1 VCYNILIIILKYMS
15 NMHTDLPKTINE
27 ALKILAYNDYF
38 WSDPQKAH
46 IRPHP
51 KDQETVRSL
60 AESQYAWTEKQARL
74 ALVILKRYL
83 TKFQAHGMDIKSL
96 LDNPVYEDEFRVISF
111 DKVIEKYTDEDN
123 IDKIEMRFPYNKKV
137 IQLIRCMK
145 DKRGLP
151 GMYALYD
158 GEKKKWTFQHSD
170 VTAYYLTL
178 IAVRYDFKFMDE
190 SLLDDYEEIKKQ
202 IRGHRK
208 PTARLVAGEVVL
220 DNAPESLQEYW
231 NENFKNKTALTQVDS
246 LKNFN
251 ISTKGI
257 DVPAETT
264 IGHKVAHNNYHK
276 LWIDS
281 TAVSKKEV
289 VMGLVE
295 LDCFPIIMPV
305 SGEMDT
311 QEEVKEFW
319 EWMKAFKS
327 QGIDILTQC
336 SWGFDVKEPVYVKDV
351 KDLDKSHTQI
361 KRQGQMMISNNH
373 SREFFENLYEINQMS
388 RQFKFINEDTKIIF
402 VRNRIPRAVIK
413 SKIKPKA
420 SLVTLGGGY
429 YATGTDNLKRLLE
442 NLPKKL
448 YYSDHQPSSWDWHD
462 HVIVRL

>member
-1 VCYNILIIILKYMS
+1 MD

-38 WSDPQKAH
+38 WFDPSKIGNTAA
-46 IRPHP
+46 IKPHP
-51 KDQETVRSL
+51 KDYDTVRSL

-83 TKFQAHGMDIKSL
+83 TKFQAHGMDIKKL
-96 LDNPVYEDEFRVISF
+96 LDTPVYDDDFRVISF
-111 DKVIEKYTDEDN
+111 DKVIEKYTDDDN
-123 IDKIEMRFPYNKKV
+123 INRIEMRFPYNKKV

-145 DKRGLP
+145 DKRDLP

>member
-1 VCYNILIIILKYMS
+1 MDNI
-15 NMHTDLPKTINE
+15 HTDLPKTINE

-46 IRPHP
+46 IKPHP

-60 AESQYAWTEKQARL
+60 AESQYVWTEKQARL

-83 TKFQAHGMDIKSL
+83 TKFQAHGIDIKSL
-96 LDNPVYEDEFRVISF
+96 LDNPQYEDEFRVISF
-111 DKVIEKYTDEDN
+111 DKSIEKFQDDDGV
-123 IDKIEMRFPYNKKV
+123 DKIELRFPYSKK
-137 IQLIRCMK
+137 IITLIRLLK

-151 GMYALYD
+151 GGYALYD
-158 GEKKKWTFQHSD
+158 GEAKKWTVIHSD

-178 IAVRYDFKFMDE
+178 IAVRYDFKFIDE
-190 SLLDDYEEIKKQ
+190 TLLDDYELIKKE
-202 IRGHRK
+202 IAGYKK
-208 PTARLVAGEVVL
+208 PTAKLVAGEVVV
-220 DNAPESLQEYW
+220 DNASDSLQEYW
-231 NENFKNKTALTQVDS
+231 DNELKSKPPLLQVDA
-246 LKNFN
+246 LKNLN
-251 ISTKGI
+251 IQTSGI
-257 DVPAETT
+257 NIQAKTS
-264 IGHKVAHNNYHK
+264 IGHKIAHNNYHK

-281 TAVSKKEV
+281 TAFNKKEV
-289 VMGLVE
+289 VMGLME
-295 LDCFPIIMPV
+295 LDCFPLIMPV

-311 QEEVKEFW
+311 ADEVKEFW
-319 EWMKAFKS
+319 EWMNAFKS

-336 SWGFDVKEPVYVKDV
+336 SWGFDVKEPVYIKDV
-351 KDLDKSHTQI
+351 DKSHTQI

-388 RQFKFINEDTKIIF
+388 KQFKFINEDTKIMF
-402 VRNRIPRAVIK
+402 VRNRIPRAMIK

>member
-1 VCYNILIIILKYMS
+1 
-15 NMHTDLPKTINE
+15 MHTDLPKTINE

-38 WSDPQKAH
+38 WTDPLSTQKTQ
-46 IRPHP
+46 IKPHP
-51 KDQETVRSL
+51 KDYETVRSL

-83 TKFQAHGMDIKSL
+83 TKFQAHGMDIKDL
-96 LDNPVYEDEFRVISF
+96 LNKPVYDDDFRVISF

-123 IDKIEMRFPYNKKV
+123 VKRIEMRFPYNKKV

-145 DKRGLP
+145 DKRDLP

-202 IRGHRK
+202 VIGHRK
-208 PTARLVAGEVVL
+208 PTARLVAGEVLL

-257 DVPAETT
+257 DVSAETM
-264 IGHKVAHNNYHK
+264 IGHKIAHNNYHK

-281 TAVSKKEV
+281 KGFSKNEV
-289 VMGLVE
+289 VKGLIE
-295 LDCFPIIMPV
+295 LDCFPLIMPV
-305 SGEMDT
+305 SGDIHMEDD
-311 QEEVKEFW
+311 VREFW
-319 EWMKAFKS
+319 EWMNAFKAH
-327 QGIDILTQC
+327 GVDLLNEC
-336 SWGFDVKEPVYVKDV
+336 SWGFDVKEPIYK
-351 KDLDKSHTQI
+351 KDLERFNSERTYLLDNQKS
-361 KRQGQMMISNNH
+361 K
-373 SREFFENLYEINQMS
+373 EFFENLYELHQMS
-388 RQFKFINEDTKIIF
+388 KQFKLINEQTKIIF
-402 VRNRIPRAVIK
+402 VRNRIPRALIK
-413 SKIKPKA
+413 SKVKPKA
-420 SLVTLGGGY
+420 SLVALGGGY
-429 YATGTDNLKRLLE
+429 YATGTDNLKRMLE

-448 YYSDHQPSSWDWHD
+448 YYSDHQPSNWDWHD
-462 HVIVRL
+462 HVIVKL

>member
-1 VCYNILIIILKYMS
+1 MS

-46 IRPHP
+46 IKPHP

-60 AESQYAWTEKQARL
+60 AEAQYVWTEKQARL

-96 LDNPVYEDEFRVISF
+96 LDTPIYEDEFRVISF
-111 DKVIEKYTDEDN
+111 DKSIEKFQDDEGVDM
-123 IDKIEMRFPYNKKV
+123 IELRFPYNKKI
-137 IQLIRCMK
+137 IQLIRCVK
-145 DKRGLP
+145 DKRDLP
-151 GMYALYD
+151 GGYALYD
-158 GEKKKWTFQHSD
+158 GEAKKWTFIHSD

-178 IAVRYDFKFMDE
+178 IAVRYDFKFMDD
-190 SLLDDYEEIKKQ
+190 SLLNDYEEIKQ
-202 IRGHRK
+202 GIMGHRK
-208 PTARLVAGEVVL
+208 PTARLVGGEVTL
-220 DNAPESLQEYW
+220 INAPESLQEYW
-231 NENFKNKTALTQVDS
+231 DQNLKSKTALEQVDS

-251 ISTKGI
+251 IATNGI
-257 DVPAETT
+257 SITAETT

-281 TAVSKKEV
+281 TVFSKKEV
-289 VMGLVE
+289 VMGLME
-295 LDCFPIIMPV
+295 LNCFPIMMPV

-319 EWMKAFKS
+319 EWMNAFKS

-336 SWGFDVKEPVYVKDV
+336 SWGFDVKEPVYIKDV
-351 KDLDKSHTQI
+351 NESHTQI
-361 KRQGQMMISNNH
+361 KKQGQMMISNNH

-388 RQFKFINEDTKIIF
+388 KQFKFINEDTKIMF
-402 VRNRIPRAVIK
+402 VRNRIPRAMIK

>member
-1 VCYNILIIILKYMS
+1 MD

-38 WSDPQKAH
+38 WFDPSKIGNTAA
-46 IRPHP
+46 IKPHP
-51 KDQETVRSL
+51 KDYDTVRSL

-83 TKFQAHGMDIKSL
+83 TKFQAHGMDIKDL
-96 LDNPVYEDEFRVISF
+96 LNRPVYDDDFRVISF
-111 DKVIEKYTDEDN
+111 DKIIEKYTDEDN
-123 IDKIEMRFPYNKKV
+123 VKRIEMRFPYNKKV

-145 DKRGLP
+145 DKRDLP

-202 IRGHRK
+202 IVGHRK

-220 DNAPESLQEYW
+220 DNASESLQEYW

-257 DVPAETT
+257 DVSAETM
-264 IGHKVAHNNYHK
+264 IGHKIAHNNYHK

-281 TAVSKKEV
+281 KGFSKKEV
-289 VMGLVE
+289 VKGLME
-295 LDCFPIIMPV
+295 LDCFPLIMPV
-305 SGEMDT
+305 SGDIHMEDD
-311 QEEVKEFW
+311 VRDFW
-319 EWMKAFKS
+319 EWMNAFKAH
-327 QGIDILTQC
+327 GIDILNDC
-336 SWGFDVKEPVYVKDV
+336 SWGFDVKEPVYEKD
-351 KDLDKSHTQI
+351 
-361 KRQGQMMISNNH
+361 MMKHKNNERATLLNNNR
-373 SREFFENLYEINQMS
+373 SQEFFENLYELHQMS
-388 RQFKFINEDTKIIF
+388 KQFKLISDNTKIIF
-402 VRNRIPRAVIK
+402 VRNRIPRALIK
-413 SKIKPKA
+413 SQIKPQA
-420 SLVTLGGGY
+420 SLVAIGGGY
-429 YATGTDNLKRLLE
+429 YATGTDNLKRMLE

-448 YYSDHQPSSWDWHD
+448 YYSDHQPSNWDWHD
-462 HVIVRL
+462 HVIVKL